1 MNTEAGAAY
10 IAGLTKEWLIG
21 VRKPKKDEKE
31 IIEHF
36 ANRTMLDYQGVERKL
51 RALREEAA
59 E

>member
-1 MNTEAGAAY
+1 MNTEAAATY
-10 IAGLTKEWLIG
+10 IAGLTKKWLIG
-21 VRKPKKDEKE
+21 DRKPRADEKK
-31 IIEHF
+31 IIERF